1 MDWQA
6 IRLSLA
12 LAATTVL
19 LLTPIAILLAA
30 LLAFGRF
37 RGKAALDALV
47 TLPLVL
53 PPTVLGFYLLIAMG
67 PHSPLGK
74 LWTALTGSGLA
85 FSFSGLVA
93 ASVLINLPFFV
104 QPLASALGGVETH
117 YLEAAATLGAG
128 PFSRLRR
135 VALPLAWRGL
145 VAGAALSFAHTM
157 GEFGVALM
165 IGGDLPGRTR
175 TASIA
180 VFDQVQA
187 LDLAGARQTALFML
201 ALAFLLLIGVALLK
215 HARRLWSF

>member
-12 LAATTVL
+12 LAFTTVL
-19 LLTPIAILLAA
+19 LLAGPAILLAA

-37 RGKAALDALV
+37 RGRAALEALI

-53 PPTVLGFYLLIAMG
+53 PPTVIGLYLLMAMG
-67 PHSPLGK
+67 PGSSLGK
-74 LWTALTGSGLA
+74 LWAGLVDSSLA

-93 ASVLINLPFFV
+93 ASMLINLPFFV
-104 QPLASALGGVETH
+104 QPLASALGGVEPH

-128 PFSRLRR
+128 PLARLRR
-135 VALPLAWRGL
+135 VALPLAWRGFA
-145 VAGAALSFAHTM
+145 AGAVLSFAHTL

-165 IGGDLPGRTR
+165 VGGDLPGRTR

-187 LDLAGARQTALFML
+187 LDLAGARQTALFMV
-201 ALAFLLLIGVALLK
+201 ALAFLLLAAAAFLK